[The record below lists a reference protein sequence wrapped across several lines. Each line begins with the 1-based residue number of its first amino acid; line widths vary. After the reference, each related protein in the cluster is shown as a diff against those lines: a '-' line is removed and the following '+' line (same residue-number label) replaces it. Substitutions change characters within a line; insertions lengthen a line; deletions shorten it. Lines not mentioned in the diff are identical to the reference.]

1 MLKNFTWGHGVA
13 IALAVFIIFILS
25 LIFFFTRSWQ
35 NAELVS
41 TNYYQD
47 ELMYQDVIDAKNNA
61 DALKD
66 KPTYTQKV
74 DGITIQF
81 PATSLIDDNTVKFT
95 LFRTDDAKLDI
106 SKQVALTNKTL
117 QIPAAVLIPGSYTL
131 KVQWMQQNKPY
142 QIDYNILW
150 KVR

>member
-1 MLKNFTWGHGVA
+1 MFKNFTWGHGVA
-13 IALAVFIIFILS
+13 TALGLFIIFILS

-66 KPTYTQKV
+66 KPTYTQNV

-81 PATSLIDDNTVKFT
+81 PTTSLIDDNTVKFT

-131 KVQWMQQNKPY
+131 KVQWMRQNKPH
-142 QIDYNILW
+142 QIDYDILW

>member
-13 IALAVFIIFILS
+13 TALAVFIIFILS

-66 KPTYTQKV
+66 KPTYTQNV

-106 SKQVALTNKTL
+106 SKQVALANKTL

-131 KVQWMQQNKPY
+131 KVQWMQQNKPH

>member
-1 MLKNFTWGHGVA
+1 MFKNFTWGHGVA
-13 IALAVFIIFILS
+13 TALGLFILFILS

-47 ELMYQDVIDAKNNA
+47 ELMYQEVIDAKNNA
-61 DALKD
+61 DALKEQ
-66 KPTYTQKV
+66 PSYNQTAE
-74 DGITIQF
+74 GITVEF
-81 PATSLIDDNTVKFT
+81 PSTIALDRNTVEFT

-106 SKQVALTNKTL
+106 NKQVALKNNLL

-131 KVQWMQQNKPY
+131 KVQWSQQGKPY
-142 QIDYNILW
+142 QIDYDILW